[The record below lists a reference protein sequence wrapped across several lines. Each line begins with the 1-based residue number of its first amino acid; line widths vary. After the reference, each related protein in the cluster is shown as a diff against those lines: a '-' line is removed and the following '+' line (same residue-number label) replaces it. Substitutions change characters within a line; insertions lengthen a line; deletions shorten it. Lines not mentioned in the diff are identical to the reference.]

1 MSCLPIIDV
10 EFPPTFTSGSAAAGS
25 SSSSGTSGVGVATP
39 DSGAVPG
46 ATPNT
51 GAGCPAST
59 GVIRVMQRAPVRVR
73 LPIKDEQGN
82 VYQDI
87 GGDAFEVDFTVR
99 ESGYSRAVVQVGADS
114 VEAGYAIVTLPGISL
129 PGLYLA
135 SLDVAADGEPA
146 VHTRFWVEVSKS
158 FKWRAREPLSIAEV
172 RLEVRD
178 QCGAQNELLD
188 RLKFTDEQ
196 VAWAIRKPVDEFNAM
211 GQPQTAYTAATFPG
225 AWRAAW
231 ASAAAGYLLRVAS
244 IGDDRDGLQ
253 YQAGGVS
260 VDDKNISFVAKMSE
274 TLLKEWREWAR
285 SKKVE
290 INVDGAWGSLGSD
303 YGSGSWA

>member
-1 MSCLPIIDV
+1 MACLPIIDV
-10 EFPPTFTSGSAAAGS
+10 EYPPTYTAGAAAAGG
-25 SSSSGTSGVGVATP
+25 SSSSGTPGIGIATVPDVAVA
-39 DSGAVPG
+39 GAVANP
-46 ATPNT
+46 

-59 GVIRVMQRAPVRVR
+59 GVIRVMQRASVRVR
-73 LPIKDEQGN
+73 LPIKDELGN
-82 VYQDI
+82 VYEDI
-87 GGDAFEVDFTVR
+87 DGTDFDVDFTVR
-99 ESGYSRAVVQVGADS
+99 ESEWSRPAAQVSADS
-114 VEAGYAIVTLPGISL
+114 VSGGYAIVTLPGINL

-135 SLDVAADGEPA
+135 SLDVSVGDEPA
-146 VHTRFWVEVSKS
+146 VHTRFWVEVAKS

-178 QCGAQNELLD
+178 QCGGQNELLD

-211 GQPQTAYTAATFPG
+211 GQPATAFTASNFPG
-225 AWRAAW
+225 AWRAQW
-231 ASAAAGYLLRVAS
+231 ASAAVGYLLRVAS

-260 VDDKNISFVAKMSE
+260 VDDKNISFVAKMSQA
-274 TLLKEWREWAR
+274 LLEEWREWAR
-285 SKKVE
+285 QKKVE
-290 INVDGAWGSLGSD
+290 INVEGAWGTLGSD